1 MTQSKLKLLF
11 LIISNSEGNYYLQ
24 EYLISMSETN
34 QMHEVAVSLH
44 ESSLKSDL
52 GWWITEIWHSDQNFK
67 GQSEI
72 SFFDFWTKQ
81 RKSFII
87 FWKSSSVLN
96 VQ

>member
-52 GWWITEIWHSDQNFK
+52 G
-67 GQSEI
+67 
-72 SFFDFWTKQ
+72 
-81 RKSFII
+81 
-87 FWKSSSVLN
+87 
-96 VQ
+96 